1 MRCIVVTPE
10 KTVLETEAT
19 FVALPLYD
27 GELGISE
34 KHTPL
39 IGRVGA
45 GQLRAEKNSSS
56 EKKSVSYY
64 VEGGFVEVLNDTV
77 TLLTGRAI
85 PIDQLNADTASKQL
99 AEVLKRK
106 ATTEDTLNARERESQ
121 YLRNLIH
128 LAKRV

>member
-45 GQLRAEKNSSS
+45 GQLRAELGNA
-56 EKKSVSYY
+56 EKTSVSYY
-64 VEGGFVEVLNDTV
+64 VEGGFVEVLDDTV
-77 TLLTGRAI
+77 TLLTSRAI
-85 PIDQLNADTASKQL
+85 PTDQLDADAASEQL
-99 AEVLKRK
+99 IETLKRP
-106 ATTEDTLNARERESQ
+106 ATTEDALNAREKESQ
-121 YLRNLIH
+121 YLRNLIR
-128 LAKRV
+128 LAKRG

>member
-45 GQLRAEKNSSS
+45 GRLRAMRDAGE
-56 EKKSVSYY
+56 SVSYY
-64 VEGGFVEVLNDTV
+64 VEGGFVEVLDDTV
-77 TLLTGRAI
+77 TLLTSRAI
-85 PIDQLNADTASKQL
+85 PTDQLDAEAASEQL
-99 AEVLKRK
+99 TETLKRP
-106 ATTEDTLNARERESQ
+106 ATTEDALNAREKESQ
-121 YLRNLIH
+121 YLRNLIR
-128 LAKRV
+128 LAKRD